1 MTISSLQKTDTVLVL
16 FDLDHTLLDVDSDD
30 LWGKYLV
37 KNGYVN
43 EDDYGRTN
51 REFYR
56 DYIEG
61 TLDAVKYNEFVA
73 QFLSSLSLER
83 LYAMRKD
90 YVENDIIP
98 HIRPKALRVLYEHLK
113 LGHEV
118 VITSAT
124 NDFLVSSIA
133 RYFGILEANIIA
145 TPLELKNQCYTGKL
159 TDRPNFQ
166 KDKIYHISKW
176 LDKKKL
182 ANVIFDKTY
191 VYSDSKNDI
200 PLLEWADV
208 SICVTPDDYLRAYAL
223 TQQWL
228 IEDWQI

>member
-1 MTISSLQKTDTVLVL
+1 MNTPYLQKKDTVLVL

-37 KNGYVN
+37 KHGYVN
-43 EDDYGRTN
+43 EDDYGRN
-51 REFYR
+51 NQKFYQ
-56 DYIEG
+56 DYIAG
-61 TLDAVKYNEFVA
+61 TLDAIKYNEFVA
-73 QFLSSLSLER
+73 QFLSTLPIER
-83 LYAMRKD
+83 LYEMRKD
-90 YVENDIIP
+90 YVESDIIP
-98 HIRPKALRVLYEHLK
+98 HIRPKALRVLYEHLE
-113 LGHEV
+113 LGREV

-133 RYFGILEANIIA
+133 GHFGILEANIIA
-145 TPLELKNQCYTGKL
+145 TPLELKNQRYTGKL

-166 KDKIYHISKW
+166 EDKIYHINKW

-182 ANVIFDKTY
+182 ANISFDKIY

-208 SICVTPDDYLRAYAL
+208 SICVTPDDSLRAYAL

-228 IEDWQI
+228 IEDW

>member
-1 MTISSLQKTDTVLVL
+1 MNTPRLQKKDTVLVL

-37 KNGYVN
+37 KHGYVN
-43 EDDYGRTN
+43 EENYGRTN
-51 REFYR
+51 QKFYQE
-56 DYIEG
+56 YIAG
-61 TLDAVKYNEFVA
+61 TLDAIKYNEFVA
-73 QFLSSLSLER
+73 QFLSTLPIKR
-83 LYAMRKD
+83 LYEMRKD
-90 YVENDIIP
+90 YVESEIIP
-98 HIRPKALRVLYEHLK
+98 HIRPKALRVLHEHLE
-113 LGHEV
+113 LGREV

-133 RYFGILEANIIA
+133 QHFGLLEANIIA

-159 TDRPNFQ
+159 TDRPNF
-166 KDKIYHISKW
+166 KEDKIYHIDKW

-182 ANVIFDKTY
+182 ANISFDKTY
-191 VYSDSKNDI
+191 FYSDSKNDI

-228 IEDWQI
+228 IEDW